1 MKKADKKITNKIFK
15 EARQAIE
22 AIKAHPELDLPI
34 REIRL
39 HLLDEAGDGVGLW
52 IEYNE
57 ETGEIERG
65 MTPINAEMMESMRDE
80 LEEFTQGKR
89 LLN

>member
-1 MKKADKKITNKIFK
+1 MKKADKAISKKIYR
-15 EARQAIE
+15 EARMALS
-22 AIKAHPELDLPI
+22 AIKEHPELDLPI

-39 HLLDEAGDGVGLW
+39 HLLDEDGDGIGLW

-57 ETGEIERG
+57 ETGELDRG
-65 MTPINAEMMESMRDE
+65 MTPINSEMMESMRDE
-80 LEEFTQGKR
+80 LEEITQGKR